1 MKIVRIISRL
11 FVGFLFM
18 FSGFVKGIDP
28 LGSTYKFTDY
38 FRAFG
43 MEWAE
48 PIALALGFLL
58 SSAEFIIG
66 FGLFFNLKLKF
77 SSWGALLFMSFFT
90 PLTLILAIYNPV
102 TDCGCFGDA
111 LKITNWQTFW
121 KNIIIIIPTIIVFIG
136 KNKIKSFLT
145 PKFQLVIFLVAFL
158 GINLFSYYCYSH
170 LPIIDFRP
178 YKIGTHIP
186 DKMKVPEGAPQD
198 VYETI
203 FKYQN
208 LNTKEIKE
216 FNQTNYPW
224 QDTLNW
230 KWVDSKS
237 ILVKEGYH
245 APIHDFVIESP
256 EDGEIT
262 DLILEDE
269 NYSFLLIAF
278 DLKKSSTSNQQLI
291 NSLASFCKNSG
302 YKFYCVTSSG
312 EEEINNFKS
321 INNAQYAFCNADE
334 VTLKTMIR
342 ANPGLILLKKGTV
355 MNMWHYNDIPTAEEF
370 KNSIL
375 KRESF

>member
-11 FVGFLFM
+11 FVGLLFM

-38 FRAFG
+38 FQAFG

-48 PIALALGFLL
+48 PIALVLGFLL

-77 SSWGALLFMSFFT
+77 SSWGALIFMSFFT

-121 KNIIIIIPTIIVFIG
+121 KNIIIIIPTIIVFVG
-136 KNKIKSFLT
+136 RKKIKSVLT
-145 PKFQLVIFLVAFL
+145 PMFQLAILATAFI
-158 GINLFSYYCYSH
+158 GINLFSFYCYSH

-178 YKIGTHIP
+178 YKIGTNIP
-186 DKMKVPEGAPQD
+186 DKMTIPENAQQD

-208 LNTKEIKE
+208 LKTKEIKE

-245 APIHDFVIESP
+245 PPIHDFVIEIP
-256 EDGEIT
+256 NEGEIT

-269 NYSFLLIAF
+269 NYSFLLIAY
-278 DLKKSSTSNQQLI
+278 DLKKSFTSNQQLI
-291 NSLASFCKNSG
+291 NNLAAFCNNSG

-312 EEEINNFKS
+312 EDEINNFKS
-321 INNAQYAFCNADE
+321 LNNAQYTFCNADE
-334 VTLKTMIR
+334 IMLKTMIR
-342 ANPGLILLKKGTV
+342 SNPGLVLLKKGTV
-355 MNMWHYNDIPTAEEF
+355 INMWHYNDIPTPDEF
-370 KNSIL
+370 KNSII
-375 KRESF
+375 KN

>member
-1 MKIVRIISRL
+1 
-11 FVGFLFM
+11 M
-18 FSGFVKGIDP
+18 FSGFVKAIDP

-58 SSAEFIIG
+58 SAAEFIIG

-77 SSWGALLFMSFFT
+77 SSWGALLFMLFFT

-121 KNIIIIIPTIIVFIG
+121 KNIIILIPTIIVFIS

-145 PKFQLVIFLVAFL
+145 PKFQLAILFVAFI

-186 DKMKVPEGAPQD
+186 DKMIVPEGAPQD

-208 LNTKEIKE
+208 LKTKEIKE

-237 ILVKEGYH
+237 ILIKEGYH

-256 EDGEIT
+256 EDGDIT

-269 NYSFLLIAF
+269 NYSFLLIAYK
-278 DLKKSSTSNQQLI
+278 LPESSTANQKEI
-291 NSLASFCKNSG
+291 NELANFCNKTG

-312 EEEINNFKS
+312 EEEINKFKS
-321 INNAQYAFCNADE
+321 INNVQYAFCSADE
-334 VTLKTMIR
+334 ITLKTMIR
-342 ANPGLILLKKGTV
+342 SNPGLVLLKKGTV
-355 MNMWHYNDIPTAEEF
+355 IGKWHNNDIPTIEEF
-370 KNSIL
+370 KSSIL
-375 KRESF
+375 KN

>member
-11 FVGFLFM
+11 FVGLLFM

-77 SSWGALLFMSFFT
+77 SSWGALLFMLFFT

-121 KNIIIIIPTIIVFIG
+121 KNIIILIPTIIVFMG
-136 KNKIKSFLT
+136 KNKIKSVLM
-145 PKFQLVIFLVAFL
+145 PKFQLVILSIAFI

-178 YKIGTHIP
+178 YKIGTYIP
-186 DKMKVPEGAPQD
+186 DKMIVPEGAPQD

-208 LNTKEIKE
+208 LKTKEIKE

-237 ILVKEGYH
+237 ILIKEGYH

-256 EDGEIT
+256 EDGDIT

-269 NYSFLLIAF
+269 NYSFLLIAYK
-278 DLKKSSTSNQQLI
+278 LPESSTANQKEI
-291 NSLASFCKNSG
+291 NELANFCNKTG

-312 EEEINNFKS
+312 EEEINKFKS
-321 INNAQYAFCNADE
+321 INNVQYAFCSADE
-334 VTLKTMIR
+334 ITLKTMIR
-342 ANPGLILLKKGTV
+342 SNPGLVLLKKGTV
-355 MNMWHYNDIPTAEEF
+355 IGKWHNNDIPTVEEF
-370 KNSIL
+370 KSSIL
-375 KRESF
+375 KN